1 MKQELEEIR
10 LSNTILRLEIDKLHT
25 SEIQTREDIQRLW
38 NENEKKD
45 KQSLLLQLDVKHL
58 RNLETQ
64 VQKLKSQ
71 SNLA

>member
-10 LSNTILRLEIDKLHT
+10 LSHTILRLEIDKLHT

>member
-25 SEIQTREDIQRLW
+25 SENQTREDIQRLW

>member
-10 LSNTILRLEIDKLHT
+10 LSHTILRLEIDKLHT
-25 SEIQTREDIQRLW
+25 SEIQTREDMQRLW

>member
-45 KQSLLLQLDVKHL
+45 KQSHLLQLDVKHL